1 MPDVVGKKDGVG
13 DSDEQENHMKKF
25 SIGILYRVTV
35 LTLICVGLAWSILQK
50 QWPVTIFIALLLGI
64 QINGIYNYLVSVNR
78 KLTSFLE
85 AIRYEDFAVSFRSD
99 SALGDSFRD
108 LNQQFNEVVQSF
120 RKVRAE
126 REANLHFIN
135 AIVQQISVGIL
146 SYDTTG
152 TIDIANQATN
162 KLLNIYRLRNLTDI
176 KNHAP
181 LVYETLT
188 TLQSGKSALI
198 NVGGNELSLNA
209 TDIQLR
215 GKMVRLVSIQNIRS
229 ELQYRELEAWQNLTK
244 VLRHEIM
251 NSITP
256 IVSLIGTMK
265 IIVDNEITVED
276 DTSKEAVA
284 DLQEALKTIE
294 RRGSGVMDFVNAY
307 RDFTTIPQPNK
318 QYLTIGEL
326 LAPTIALTASE
337 LEKMGIS
344 FTTGIENGFSVH
356 ADPSLMEQVLINL
369 LKNASEANNGKSATV
384 KLRAY
389 QSNERC
395 IIEVVDN
402 GMGIETEALSKIFI
416 PFFTTKK
423 AGSGIGLSL
432 SRQIIQMHGG
442 EITVES
448 VVNEGTTFRIVL

>member
-1 MPDVVGKKDGVG
+1 MAWT
-13 DSDEQENHMKKF
+13 
-25 SIGILYRVTV
+25 ILHE
-35 LTLICVGLAWSILQK
+35 
-50 QWPVTIFIALLLGI
+50 QWPVTVFISLVMAVQISSIYVYLTGI
-64 QINGIYNYLVSVNR
+64 NR

-85 AIRYEDFAVSFRSD
+85 AIRYEDFAISFRAD
-99 SALGDSFRD
+99 NGLGESFRD
-108 LNQQFNEVVQSF
+108 LNNQFNEVVQSF

-146 SYDTTG
+146 SYDTSG
-152 TIDIANQATN
+152 NIEIANQATN
-162 KLLNIYRLRNLTDI
+162 KLLNIYRLRTLDDI
-176 KNHAP
+176 KQNAP
-181 LVYETLT
+181 VIYEKLT
-188 TLQSGKSALI
+188 ELKSGKGALV
-198 NVGGNELSLNA
+198 NLAGNELSLNA

-229 ELQYRELEAWQNLTK
+229 ELQLRELEAWQNLTK

-265 IIVDNEITVED
+265 IIVDNEIEVHD
-276 DTSKEAVA
+276 DQSKEAVE

-294 RRGSGVMDFVNAY
+294 KRGNGVMDFVNAY
-307 RDFTTIPQPNK
+307 RDFTTIPKPNK
-318 QYLTIGEL
+318 QYLNINEL
-326 LAPTIALTASE
+326 LKSTIALTTPE
-337 LEKMGIS
+337 LEKVDVDFKIA
-344 FTTGIENGFSVH
+344 IEGDFSVF

-369 LKNASEANNGKSATV
+369 IKNASEARSKNNNSCV

-389 QSNERC
+389 QTNERC
-395 IIEVVDN
+395 IIEVEDN
-402 GMGIETEALSKIFI
+402 GMGIETEALSKVFI

-432 SRQIIQMHGG
+432 SRQIVQMHGG
-442 EITVES
+442 EITVKSEI
-448 VVNEGTTFRIVL
+448 NKGTTFRIVL